1 MLKPTIPLVFSA
13 AIWLGVKAFNLAPLK
28 PETAVEDINPIPV
41 KSRFAIA
48 SVDNAFNLELVNTLT
63 TLLLNAAAFV
73 EDSPAN
79 AEVVRLLNPFEFK
92 AVISL
97 PDRAFRAVLL
107 NPITVAD
114 AKFPIPV
121 ASSIPIVPALSAL
134 ITVLDSPEIV
144 TEFKFVMPDVFRFD
158 IELAVIAF
166 KLVLVKFDTASLER
180 AEATVDVKDANTL
193 VER

>member
-28 PETAVEDINPIPV
+28 PKTAVEDINPIPV

-63 TLLLNAAAFV
+63 TLLLNAAAFI

-134 ITVLDSPEIV
+134 ITVLVKPAIV
-144 TEFKFVMPDVFRFD
+144 SDLKLITPDEFKLD
-158 IELAVIAF
+158 IDAPVIAF
-166 KLVLVKFDTASLER
+166 KLVLDKFDTASPER
-180 AEATVDVKDANTL
+180 TEATVDVKVANTL
-193 VER
+193 VDR